1 MELSPRVDV
10 YLFFSFDLVG
20 SSRLKTHQFDR
31 FHWVE
36 LFRYFHSE
44 CRRHVVHRGIENAV
58 VWKYLGDEVLF
69 YQRIETPY
77 QVEHAIRAIDRTLVT
92 FMTEL
97 RASAKYAAAAQ
108 YVTVRALAWIAPVLS
123 LAENVP
129 EKMSAL
135 VKELAKLELLTGD
148 QMFYDAES
156 NILDFLGPNVDTGF
170 QLRKT
175 ARPERITISADLAD
189 FLRGSERPVLDAI
202 IEAGAS
208 PGTITTAGR

>member
-20 SSRLKTHQFDR
+20 SSRLKTHQFDH

-44 CRRHVVHRGIENAV
+44 CQRHVVSRGLEHAR

-69 YQRIETPY
+69 YQRIATPY
-77 QVEHAIRAIDRTLVT
+77 HVEHSIRAIDRTLAA
-92 FMTEL
+92 FMKEL
-97 RASAKYAAAAQ
+97 RESTKYSAAAQ
-108 YVTVRALAWIAPVLS
+108 YVTIRALAWLAPVLS

-129 EKMSAL
+129 EKMSTL
-135 VKELAKLELLTGD
+135 VRELAKLELLTGD
-148 QMFYDAES
+148 QMFYDRE
-156 NILDFLGPNVDTGF
+156 NQILDFLGPNIDTGF
-170 QLRKT
+170 QLHKT
-175 ARPERITISADLAD
+175 ARAERITISADLAD

-202 IEAGAS
+202 IEAG
-208 PGTITTAGR
+208 T

>member
-44 CRRHVVHRGIENAV
+44 CQRHIASRGVEHAV

-77 QVEHAIRAIDRTLVT
+77 QVEHSIRSIDRTLNA
-92 FMTEL
+92 FMNEL
-97 RASAKYAAAAQ
+97 RESAKYGAAAQ
-108 YVTVRALAWIAPVLS
+108 YVTIRALAWLAPVLS

-129 EKMSAL
+129 EKMSLL
-135 VKELAKLELLTGD
+135 VRELAKLELLTGD
-148 QMFYDAES
+148 QMFHDRE
-156 NILDFLGPNVDTGF
+156 NQILDFLGPNIDTGF
-170 QLRKT
+170 QLHKT
-175 ARPERITISADLAD
+175 ARTERITISADLAD

-202 IEAGAS
+202 IEAGNQA
-208 PGTITTAGR
+208 